1 MVKLRTVGNVLKRS
15 PWLSQAAI
23 ALKTGGRSSYTIG
36 GTCSRAITKDWRRL
50 IVRSIVGNRVTSR
63 GDQQLI
69 VRSIVATYDRSYD
82 LNSRNRP
89 NIYTDLGELKTGGR
103 TDRKVVQPVV
113 TGRDWSYY
121 QSWGRT
127 TGGTTNRQVARPV
140 ARPIVRLI
148 DPRSCTT
155 GGATIHDWWYDHVR
169 PLCDLLRFG
178 IAGQKFWTWPS
189 TLLRLILLWRSP
201 TTSATSRTYTIYP
214 RLQHFSVVT
223 RW

>member
-1 MVKLRTVGNVLKRS
+1 MV
-15 PWLSQAAI
+15 
-23 ALKTGGRSSYTIG
+23 GRRTIG
-36 GTCSRAITKDWRRL
+36 GTCSRAITKDWWRL
-50 IVRSIVGNRVTSR
+50 IVRSIVGNRATSR

-82 LNSRNRP
+82 RSWRP
-89 NIYTDLGELKTGGR
+89 T
-103 TDRKVVQPVV
+103 TDRTIDRGDLRPIVRSIVA
-113 TGRDWSYY
+113 TYDRSYDR
-121 QSWGRT
+121 SWRPTTDRT
-127 TGGTTNRQVARPV
+127 IDRGDLRPIVRSIVATYDRSYDRSWRPTIDRTIDRGDL
-140 ARPIVRLI
+140 RPIVRSIVRLI

-201 TTSATSRTYTIYP
+201 TTSATSRT
-214 RLQHFSVVT
+214 FSLRFT
-223 RW
+223 HDSRW

>member
-1 MVKLRTVGNVLKRS
+1 MV
-15 PWLSQAAI
+15 
-23 ALKTGGRSSYTIG
+23 GRRTIG

-50 IVRSIVGNRVTSR
+50 IVRSIVGNRATSR

-69 VRSIVATYDRSYD
+69 VRSIVATYDRSYHQSWRPATSRTIDRRSSSSRYKNAVVEND

-89 NIYTDLGELKTGGR
+89 NIYTDLGELKTGGT

-127 TGGTTNRQVARPV
+127 TGGTTNRQAARPV
-140 ARPIVRLI
+140 TRPIVRLI

-201 TTSATSRTYTIYP
+201 TTSATSRT
-214 RLQHFSVVT
+214 FSLRFT
-223 RW
+223 HDSNPFRS